1 MLLIGSENRGDWD
14 CAVEGDES
22 PAVPY
27 RQGEQINVGNL
38 FGAVKRPLS
47 TIVWSKMLKS
57 SNQNSWYEVARRL
70 LQSLYDFRGGHRVR
84 VLRLRHDSNA
94 PIFGE
99 WARCPPCCSLML

>member
-14 CAVEGDES
+14 CAVESDES

-38 FGAVKRPLS
+38 FGAVNTPVVNDRLVQNAQVVEPKLVVR
-47 TIVWSKMLKS
+47 S
-57 SNQNSWYEVARRL
+57 SRRL
-70 LQSLYDFRGGHRVR
+70 LQSLYDLRGGHRVR